1 MLKENFYTIQEL
13 DNNGVAILELNAA
26 HQIFSGHFPGQPVV
40 PGVCLMQMVKE
51 VLEERLQLK
60 TRLKQ
65 AANLKFISPVD
76 PRATP
81 ELQLN
86 LSYGQSEDGLIKA
99 SGSMKSGEIVC
110 FKFQG
115 NFVVA

>member
-13 DNNGVAILELNAA
+13 DSNGVAILELNAA
-26 HQIFSGHFPGQPVV
+26 HQIFGGHFPGQPVV

-51 VLEERLQLK
+51 VLEERLQTK
-60 TRLKQ
+60 TRLTQ

-81 ELQLN
+81 ELQLK

>member
-1 MLKENFYTIQEL
+1 MLKDNFYTIQGFDSDDIVL
-13 DNNGVAILELNAA
+13 LGLNAD
-26 HQIFSGHFPGQPVV
+26 HEIFSGHFPGQPVV

-99 SGSMKSGEIVC
+99 SGSIKSGEIVC